1 MILMKKGA
9 ALILKAWELN
19 GKRDAA
25 RIALQSPPDGIA
37 EVCNLAYLDD
47 GDPMHLLDIY
57 YPEGTTTALPV
68 IIDIHGGGFAYGD
81 KELNKYYCLELA
93 KYGFAVVNI
102 SYRLCPQV
110 TIPDQIQDCFAAFR
124 WLDQNGGAFFCD
136 MNNVFVTGDSAGADL
151 AAMSCSIMGRADLP
165 ETFGVALP
173 SFRFRA
179 AGFTCG
185 AFSPA
190 KLVKRLGPLGPGMRE
205 LCFGADAANPMIT
218 CTDAS
223 TMLDGTNMPPI
234 YMISS
239 AEDMLRPHSDYYSQ
253 CLRAHN
259 ISYTYRKWAKR
270 PEKRLDHV
278 FNVTYPTWPE
288 SVQTHEEMIAL
299 FRENM
304 IEAADPALV

>member
-1 MILMKKGA
+1 MKKGV

-19 GKRDAA
+19 SKRDAA
-25 RIALQSPPDGIA
+25 RLAQQSPPEGVT
-37 EVCNLAYLDD
+37 EVCNLPYIDD

-57 YPEGTTTALPV
+57 YPEGTTSALPV

-102 SYRLCPQV
+102 SYRLCPQT
-110 TIPDQIQDCFAAFR
+110 TIPGQIQDCFAAFR
-124 WLDQNGGAFFCD
+124 WLDQNGGDYFCD
-136 MNNVFVTGDSAGADL
+136 LNNVFVTGDSAGADL
-151 AAMSCSIMGRADLP
+151 SAMSCSIMGRDDLP
-165 ETFGVALP
+165 EAFDVALP

-179 AGFTCG
+179 AGLVCG

-190 KLVKRLGPLGPGMRE
+190 KLCKRLGPLGPSMRE
-205 LCFGADAANPMIT
+205 LCFGPDTTDPMIAR
-218 CTDAS
+218 TDAS

-234 YMISS
+234 YMIST

-270 PEKRLDHV
+270 PEKKLEHV
-278 FNVTYPTWPE
+278 FNVLYPLWPE
-288 SVQTHEEMIAL
+288 SVQTNEEMIAL